1 MSDLKLKVRGFT
13 LYLPDNIELQEDI
26 DYVLMLKVALSKTEF
41 EGETKTYVCKQ
52 SGDFHL
58 EV

>member
-13 LYLPDNIELQEDI
+13 LYLPENIELAEDI
-26 DYVLMLKVALSKTEF
+26 DYTLALHIALSKVEL
-41 EGETKTYVCKQ
+41 EGESKTYVCKQ